1 MPLASESVNPILDGM
16 WFCLTSYPHPPP
28 SSPGESHVEEV
39 QVVRPLTLALECTW
53 TGGHDRP
60 DNISGFWR
68 KDGSELA
75 DSRLPVLLENQQYNL
90 RRV

>member
-1 MPLASESVNPILDGM
+1 M
-16 WFCLTSYPHPPP
+16 
-28 SSPGESHVEEV
+28 
-39 QVVRPLTLALECTW
+39 VRPLTLALECTW